1 MTYVRPD
8 VQGLLDQMATAG
20 GPTIAELGAVA
31 GRELYRA
38 MGTMLD
44 VGRGDIA
51 EVRDISI
58 PGPAGSIAARLYRNH
73 KATSGNV
80 LVYFHGGG
88 WVIGDL
94 ESHDALAAELARGT
108 RLTVVAVDYRLAPE
122 HVFPAAADDCCAATL
137 WVAGSPAEI
146 GQTVTGIV
154 VAGDSA
160 GGNLSAVV
168 AQALTG
174 KLPVPLRAQWLMYPA
189 VDMVDDWGSLDQ
201 FADGYVLSK
210 AVMRWFETSYAVT
223 AADRSDVRA
232 SPLRAA
238 SLAGQPPAIVMTCGL
253 DPLRDQGRAYAA
265 KLIEA
270 GVPVRFRELAG
281 MVHGAFNL
289 RGALPSVAA
298 DLAQG
303 IADLNAVLAEPNA

>member
-8 VQGLLDQMATAG
+8 VQGLIDQMAEAG
-20 GPTIAELGAVA
+20 GPTLVELGAVA
-31 GRELYRA
+31 GREMYRM

-44 VGRGDIA
+44 VGRGDLA
-51 EVRDISI
+51 EVRDIAI
-58 PGPAGSIAARLYRNH
+58 PGPAGSIAARLYRSHSN
-73 KATSGNV
+73 KSGDV

-94 ESHDALAAELARGT
+94 ESHDSLAGELARGT
-108 RLTVVAVDYRLAPE
+108 GLTVVSVDYRLAPE
-122 HVFPAAADDCCAATL
+122 HAYPAAADDCIAATR
-137 WVAGSPAEI
+137 WVAGSPAEL
-146 GQTVTGIV
+146 GQSTTGVV

-160 GGNLSAVV
+160 GGNLAAVA
-168 AQALTG
+168 AQALAG
-174 KLPVPLRAQWLMYPA
+174 KLPVAVKAQWLIYPA
-189 VDMVDDWGSLDQ
+189 VDMVSEWGSLDQ
-201 FADGYVLSK
+201 FADGYVLTK
-210 AVMRWFETSYAVT
+210 AVMRWFETSYAT
-223 AADRSDVRA
+223 TPADRADVRA
-232 SPLRAA
+232 SPLLAA
-238 SLAGQPPAIVMTCGL
+238 SLAGQPPALVTVCGL

-265 KLIEA
+265 KLVQA

-303 IADLNAVLAEPNA
+303 IADLNALLAEAS

>member
-1 MTYVRPD
+1 MTFVRPD
-8 VQGLLDQMATAG
+8 VQALLDQMAEAG
-20 GPTIAELGAVA
+20 GPSISDLGAVA
-31 GRELYRA
+31 GREMYRM

-51 EVRDISI
+51 EVRDIAI
-58 PGPAGSIAARLYRNH
+58 PEPAGNVPARLYRNH
-73 KATSGNV
+73 SNKSGDV

-94 ESHDALAAELARGT
+94 ESHDSLAAELARGT
-108 RLTVVAVDYRLAPE
+108 GLTVIAVDYRLAPE
-122 HVFPAAADDCCAATL
+122 HAFPAAADDCIAAVR
-137 WVAGSPAEI
+137 WVAGSPAEL
-146 GQTVTGIV
+146 GQSVTGVV

-160 GGNLSAVV
+160 GGNLAAVA

-174 KLPVPLRAQWLMYPA
+174 ALPVPIKAQWLIYPA
-189 VDMVDDWGSLDQ
+189 VDMVDDWGSLDE
-201 FADGYVLSK
+201 FGDGYVLTK
-210 AVMRWFETSYAVT
+210 AVMRWFEISYA
-223 AADRSDVRA
+223 ASASDRADVRA

-238 SLAGQPPAIVMTCGL
+238 SVAGQPSALVTVCGL

-265 KLIEA
+265 KLVAA

-289 RGALPSVAA
+289 RGALPSVGA
-298 DLAQG
+298 DLARG
-303 IADLNAVLAEPNA
+303 IGDLNALLAEPA